1 MSHRKLLISVAVLA
15 LPISPAFA
23 QQNDAPAQRT
33 SGLSD
38 DFHGNDMIVVTAPY
52 VDQLDI
58 LAGTSVLSGDDLA
71 EDMRGQIG
79 DTLTSLPGVSS
90 TSFAPGSSRPVLRGF
105 QGPRVRVLTDG
116 IGSLDASNT
125 SVDHAVTIDPLTA
138 QRVEV
143 LRGPAVLLFGGD
155 AIGGA
160 VNVIDK
166 RIPRDIPDDAIHV
179 DAIGGYGSAAD
190 DWSLAGSVDVPLS
203 SKLVIHADGS
213 YRDSGD
219 VRIPGFVLSPDL
231 RADLLA
237 DAAEETE
244 EGHLEEAEELNE
256 AANQQGRI
264 ANSANQTYTAGAGLA
279 FIDDGGHLGISV
291 SYYDSDYGVPGRPG
305 AEHAHG
311 EEEDEDHD
319 DHDDDHD
326 DHDDDD
332 HDDDHDEDEHEE
344 GPVTIGLKQIR
355 ADLRGGVNLGGFFE
369 SLNFRAGYSDYE
381 HTEFEGDE
389 IGTVF
394 SVSGIEAR
402 AELVQAD
409 HDGWRG
415 VIGTQVLARDFNA
428 VGAEAFVPKNSLES
442 WALFTVQ
449 EVDLG
454 SWEVEG
460 ALRFDQTDISAN
472 SINFDRS
479 FNAFSG
485 ALGFAY
491 APDDSAFKAGV
502 NLSRSERA
510 PSAEELLSDG
520 PHIATQAYEIGNPNF
535 STEKSW
541 GGELYAR
548 WDSDNV
554 QLSATVYANF
564 FDDYIFEAET
574 GAEEDGLP
582 VFQYFQRDATYYGL
596 EASASAVVGR
606 AAGFDFI
613 VDGVADYVRAKIDN
627 AGGPV
632 PRIPPLRLL
641 GGIEAQSDSFDLRAE
656 VEWSDS
662 QRKVAAFETSTDSF
676 TMVNASAAW
685 RPFGKQGGVTLLA
698 SANNIFDVKARRH
711 ASFTKDYVPLS
722 GRDFRISAKFS
733 F

>member
-1 MSHRKLLISVAVLA
+1 MSHRKFLISAAILM
-15 LPISPAFA
+15 LPVSPALA
-23 QQNDAPAQRT
+23 QKEDTAAQRAK
-33 SGLSD
+33 GLSD
-38 DFHGNDMIVVTAPY
+38 DFHNDDMIVVTAPY

-58 LAGTSVLSGDDLA
+58 LAGTSVLTGDELA
-71 EDMRGQIG
+71 ENLRGQIG
-79 DTLTSLPGVSS
+79 DSLTGLPGVSS

-166 RIPRDIPDDAIHV
+166 RIPRDIPDDSIHL

-190 DWSLAGSVDVPLS
+190 DWSIAGSVDVPLTP
-203 SKLVIHADGS
+203 KLVIHADGS
-213 YRDSGD
+213 FRDTGD
-219 VRIPGFVLSPDL
+219 VRVPGYILSPDL

-244 EGHLEEAEELNE
+244 EGHLEEAEELIE
-256 AANQQGRI
+256 AANQSGRI
-264 ANSANQTYTAGAGLA
+264 TNTASRTQTAGAGIA
-279 FIDDGGHLGISV
+279 YIDDGGNLGFSV
-291 SYYDSDYGVPGRPG
+291 SYYDTDYGVPARPG
-305 AEHAHG
+305 TEHAHG
-311 EEEDEDHD
+311 EEGDEEEEGH
-319 DHDDDHD
+319 
-326 DHDDDD
+326 
-332 HDDDHDEDEHEE
+332 EEE
-344 GPVTIGLKQIR
+344 GPVTIGLKQYR
-355 ADLRGGVNLGGFFE
+355 ADLRGGVNMGGFFE
-369 SLNFRAGYSDYE
+369 ALNFRAGFSDYK

-394 SVSGIEAR
+394 TVSGIEAR

-415 VIGTQVLARDFNA
+415 VIGTQILVRDFNA

-454 SWEVEG
+454 DWEVEG
-460 ALRFDQTDISAN
+460 AIRVEQTDLAAN
-472 SINFDRS
+472 SIGFDRS
-479 FNAFSG
+479 FNTLSG
-485 ALGFAY
+485 AIGLAY
-491 APDDSAFKAGV
+491 APDDSALKIGT
-502 NLSRSERA
+502 NISRSERA

-520 PHIATQAYEIGNPNF
+520 PHIATQAYEIGNPGF
-535 STEKSW
+535 TTEKSW

-548 WDSDNV
+548 WDGNDV
-554 QLSATVYANF
+554 QLSATAYANF

-574 GAEEDGLP
+574 AAEEDGLP
-582 VFQYFQRDATYYGL
+582 VFQYFQRDATYYGF
-596 EASASAVVGR
+596 EASASVVFAR
-606 AAGFDFI
+606 AGGFDFI
-613 VDGVADYVRAKIDN
+613 ADGVADYVRAKIN
-627 AGGPV
+627 NGGGAV

-641 GGIEAQSDSFDLRAE
+641 GGLKAHSDNLDLRAE
-656 VEWSDS
+656 VEWSDD
-662 QRKVAAFETSTDSF
+662 QNKVAAFETATDGF

-685 RPFGKQGGVTLLA
+685 RPFGKDGGVTLLA
-698 SANNIFDVKARRH
+698 SANNIFDVSARRH

-722 GRDFRISAKFS
+722 GRDIRVSAKFS

>member
-1 MSHRKLLISVAVLA
+1 M
-15 LPISPAFA
+15 LPVSPALA
-23 QQNDAPAQRT
+23 QKEDTAAQRAK
-33 SGLSD
+33 GLSD
-38 DFHGNDMIVVTAPY
+38 DFHNDDMIVVTAPY

-58 LAGTSVLSGDDLA
+58 LSGTSVLTGDELA
-71 EDMRGQIG
+71 ENLRGQIG
-79 DTLTSLPGVSS
+79 DSLTGLPGVSS

-166 RIPRDIPDDAIHV
+166 RIPRDIPDDSIHL

-190 DWSLAGSVDVPLS
+190 DWSIAGSVDVPLTP
-203 SKLVIHADGS
+203 KLVIHADGS
-213 YRDSGD
+213 FRDTGD
-219 VRIPGFVLSPDL
+219 VRVPGYVLSPDL

-244 EGHLEEAEELNE
+244 EGHLEEAEELIE
-256 AANQQGRI
+256 AANQSGRI
-264 ANSANQTYTAGAGLA
+264 TNTASRTQTAGAGIA
-279 FIDDGGHLGISV
+279 YIDDGGNLGFSV
-291 SYYDSDYGVPGRPG
+291 SYYDTDYGVPARPG
-305 AEHAHG
+305 AGHAHG
-311 EEEDEDHD
+311 AE
-319 DHDDDHD
+319 
-326 DHDDDD
+326 DDDD
-332 HDDDHDEDEHEE
+332 GEEEGHEEE
-344 GPVTIGLKQIR
+344 GPVTIGLKQYR
-355 ADLRGGVNLGGFFE
+355 ADLRGGVNMGGFFE
-369 SLNFRAGYSDYE
+369 ALNFRAGYSDYT

-415 VIGTQVLARDFNA
+415 VIGTQVLVRDFNA

-454 SWEVEG
+454 NWEVEG
-460 ALRFDQTDISAN
+460 AIRVEQTDIAAN
-472 SINFDRS
+472 SISFDRS
-479 FNAFSG
+479 FNTLSG
-485 ALGFAY
+485 AIGLAY
-491 APDDSAFKAGV
+491 APDDSALKIGT
-502 NLSRSERA
+502 NISRSERA

-520 PHIATQAYEIGNPNF
+520 PHIATQAYEIGNPGF
-535 STEKSW
+535 TTEKSW

-548 WDSDNV
+548 WDSNDV
-554 QLSATVYANF
+554 QLSATAYANF
-564 FDDYIFEAET
+564 FDDYIFESET
-574 GAEEDGLP
+574 AAEEDGLP
-582 VFQYFQRDATYYGL
+582 VFRYFQRDATYYGF
-596 EASASAVVGR
+596 EASASVVFAR
-606 AAGFDFI
+606 AGGFDFI
-613 VDGVADYVRAKIDN
+613 ADGVADYVHAKISN
-627 AGGPV
+627 GGGAV

-641 GGIEAQSDSFDLRAE
+641 GGLKAHSDNLDLRAE
-656 VEWSDS
+656 VEWSDD
-662 QRKVAAFETSTDSF
+662 QNKVAAFETATDGF

-685 RPFGKQGGVTLLA
+685 RPFGKDGGVTLLA
-698 SANNIFDVKARRH
+698 SANNIFDVNARRH

-722 GRDFRISAKFS
+722 GRDIRVSAKFS